1 MRRWPALRKSCLR
14 KNFRWCGCVR
24 LGHLDSNQDPQL
36 QRLVCCRCT
45 MPQCGQ
51 NCITNI
57 LLSVGNYAKSTRFF
71 KRDHF
76 GVRGFPALCLG
87 GSVPKIVCMYR
98 FRFLSTGFWQGFH
111 FRGGDAS
118 SSLSVCLL
126 GAIIRKTDEAD
137 CRSILEILLSAL

>member
-1 MRRWPALRKSCLR
+1 MALLRNKSCFR
-14 KNFRWCGCVR
+14 KIVRRRGCVR

-76 GVRGFPALCLG
+76 GVEGFPALCLG

-98 FRFLSTGFWQGFH
+98 FRFFEYWLFSK
-111 FRGGDAS
+111 AS
-118 SSLSVCLL
+118 ISGAGTAFASLSVCLL

-137 CRSILEILLSAL
+137 CRSNS